1 MLKHEAIIKDFLE
14 DKGIKLKGIENDG
27 RILIEDEDGQH
38 IYRCIEIDKAI
49 RIYNVYYDRLYT
61 LELN

>member
-1 MLKHEAIIKDFLE
+1 MLRYEARIKDFLE

-27 RILIEDEDGQH
+27 RMLVEAEGIQH
-38 IYRCIEIDKAI
+38 IYRLVEIDNTL

-61 LELN
+61 IELN